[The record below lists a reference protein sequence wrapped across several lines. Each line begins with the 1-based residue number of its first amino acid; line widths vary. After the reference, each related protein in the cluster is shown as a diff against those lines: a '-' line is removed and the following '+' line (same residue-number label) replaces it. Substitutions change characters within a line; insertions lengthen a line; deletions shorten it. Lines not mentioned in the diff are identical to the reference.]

1 MTGHLARG
9 AFGEQAAA
17 EWYQHHGYDVVAR
30 NWRIASGE
38 IDLIC
43 QRDDT
48 VVFVEV
54 KTRSSGRYGSGMV
67 AVDRR
72 KQQRL
77 RSLATSWLS
86 QAGRYFDEVRFDVAD
101 VDARGHLQV
110 VENAF

>member
-17 EWYQHHGYDVVAR
+17 QWYQNHGYDVVAR
-30 NWRIASGE
+30 NWRVASGE

-43 QRDDT
+43 VRDSS

-54 KTRSSGRYGSGMV
+54 KTRSSSRYGSGMV

-72 KQQRL
+72 KQQRV
-77 RSLATSWLS
+77 RALAARWLS
-86 QAGRYFDEVRFDVAD
+86 QSNEYFDEVRFDVAD